1 MKPGFV
7 HFNLSQDKEDQ
18 LRGGLANGRF
28 TAQHGPLE
36 IGTEIHAQLAQ
47 SFLWREDDHDD
58 ELLFGKKPPSY
69 QNYYY
74 LSRD

>member
-1 MKPGFV
+1 MKHGFV

-18 LRGGLANGRF
+18 LRGGLAIGRF
-28 TAQHGPLE
+28 TAQLGPLE
-36 IGTEIHAQLAQ
+36 IGTEIHAKLTQ
-47 SFLWREDDHDD
+47 SFLDD

-69 QNYYY
+69 QNYNY